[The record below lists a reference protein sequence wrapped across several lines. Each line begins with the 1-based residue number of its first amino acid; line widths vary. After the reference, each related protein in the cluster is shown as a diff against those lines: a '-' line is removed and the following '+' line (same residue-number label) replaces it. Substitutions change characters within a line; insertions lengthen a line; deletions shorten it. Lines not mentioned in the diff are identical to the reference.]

1 MNTQEIYYNLEG
13 ANNLILNGFSKNET
27 LPTLVKRVSKNI
39 PVLDCQVILAHILNL
54 PKEEFKYICKACNEG
69 IDPTFHKW
77 TKQQGSYFHKVCW
90 KNALNYANK
99 KGII

>member
-1 MNTQEIYYNLEG
+1 M
-13 ANNLILNGFSKNET
+13 NLI
-27 LPTLVKRVSKNI
+27 KRFFKREKDKKEKSEDIFYK
-39 PVLDCQVILAHILNL
+39 